1 MSNNNYQNIIRL
13 RDLDAVNQPIAEATG
28 MPGPAYTSDQLFD
41 FERDHLMANSW
52 AGLTFASDVQSNGSV
67 APVDFM
73 GLPLIVARTRQ
84 GQINVFHNVCSHRGM
99 KLVSEA
105 KPQARG
111 ISCPYHTW
119 YYDLDGNLKST
130 PFIGGVDV
138 NRVEG
143 FSCEDNGLKTVRSHV
158 WMGVVFINLSGDAQ
172 SFEDFIAPLE
182 QRWGAFVGDSGLA
195 YLRQPMPGNASQITV
210 KSNWKL
216 AAENFCESYHL
227 PWIHPTLNTY
237 SPLDQHYDIVFDKN
251 MSGQGTYVYNHSE
264 VAGTRLPQYS
274 EWPEDKKRTAE
285 YITLFPNVLLGLQV
299 DHAYA
304 MILQPQAADLTVEK
318 LELYFVGEEA
328 AAEQYD
334 ACKDAILK
342 AWVQVFAEDIVAVE
356 GMQATR
362 VSPGFDGGVFS
373 PVMDHPTHHFHK
385 WLAGHYIEGT
395 EALVD

>member
-1 MSNNNYQNIIRL
+1 MKKNNSQNIIPM
-13 RDLDAVNQPIAEATG
+13 RDLEAVNQPIAEATG
-28 MPGPAYTSDQLFD
+28 MPGAAYTSDHLFE

-52 AGLTFASDVQSNGSV
+52 AGLTFASDVQDNGSV

-73 GLPLIVARTRQ
+73 GLPLIVARNRQ

-138 NRVEG
+138 NSVEG
-143 FSCEDNGLKTVRSHV
+143 FSCEDHNLKKVRSHL

-172 SFEDFIAPLE
+172 SFEAFIAPLE
-182 QRWGAFVGDSGLA
+182 QRWSAFVGEAGVA
-195 YLRQPMPGNASQITV
+195 HLRQPNAGNASHIEV

-227 PWIHPTLNTY
+227 PWIHPALNTY
-237 SPLDQHYDIVFDKN
+237 SPLDQHYDILFDKN
-251 MSGQGTYVYNHSE
+251 MSGQGTYVYNLSE
-264 VAGTRLPQYS
+264 VAGTSLPQYVD
-274 EWPEDKKRTAE
+274 WPQEKIRTAE
-285 YITLFPNVLLGLQV
+285 YITLYPNVLLGLQV

-304 MILQPQAADLTVEK
+304 MILQPQGPDLTHER
-318 LELYFVGEEA
+318 LELYYVSEEA
-328 AAEQYD
+328 SDEQYE
-334 ACKDAILK
+334 ACKDAVLK
-342 AWVQVFAEDIVAVE
+342 SWVQVFAEDIIAVE
-356 GMQATR
+356 GMQSAR
-362 VSPGFDGGVFS
+362 VSPGFTGGVFS

-385 WLAGHYIEGT
+385 WLAGHYIDATDPVAE
-395 EALVD
+395 